1 MAMRRRGFTL
11 IEMMLATVVT
21 AVLSVSLA
29 TLFVGIR
36 RLVRQAYDDA
46 SLSLALRAERERALF
61 NAVAEGS
68 VHWGGLLSAKDTQLP
83 GGDAVAFTATGVQ
96 TESGAPQARAQ
107 QRWTRAEVDD
117 DPQTV
122 RGAPSLYALTVERAS
137 GDEVRRARLVLPV
150 FGVEQPAD
158 ALRIFSEGGGE

>member
-1 MAMRRRGFTL
+1 MFYETERNDHGLPHNPLKAL
-11 IEMMLATVVT
+11 IGPRPIGWIT
-21 AVLSVSLA
+21 AVNGRGAVNLSPYS
-29 TLFVGIR
+29 F
-36 RLVRQAYDDA
+36 
-46 SLSLALRAERERALF
+46 F
-61 NAVAEGS
+61 NAVAEGGS
-68 VHWGGLLSAKDTQLP
+68 VHWGGLLSAKDTRLP

-137 GDEVRRARLVLPV
+137 GDEVRRACLVLPV